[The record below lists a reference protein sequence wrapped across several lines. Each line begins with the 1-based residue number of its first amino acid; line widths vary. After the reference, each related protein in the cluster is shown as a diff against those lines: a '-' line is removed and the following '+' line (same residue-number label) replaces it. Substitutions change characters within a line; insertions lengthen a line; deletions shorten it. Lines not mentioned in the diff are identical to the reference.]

1 MASKH
6 HLTYSQLTDVL
17 PHLMWSGKGTVPLD
31 HGAVYTVPGCF
42 SLNTLEM
49 IILTVKHLCGR
60 TCSSS
65 PCWRSCHTAT
75 REWQATITIHPSL
88 SLYPPTD
95 QPPILPRASF
105 IHPSIHLFIWCFH
118 TLLCKNLKHCWLR
131 TSTNSD
137 SKSWSLYQA
146 PPVTERSGCRLYNM
160 YTFFLDACRQ
170 RCTVNVI
177 FSFLIDD
184 YLDTYSHWFHSFNEF
199 FAFQI
204 LQDFIDFCQREV
216 ALEANVSA
224 PDPCSMERHETHH
237 SKTICWER
245 TTIFPLQTTLP
256 LTGAQQRPGITCYS
270 SITTLI

>member
-31 HGAVYTVPGCF
+31 HGAVFTVPGCF

-49 IILTVKHLCGR
+49 IIFDGKASVWPDLQQHPLLAALSHCNQRGTSHNHQ
-60 TCSSS
+60 SSS
-65 PCWRSCHTAT
+65 IHHYPSIHRQTN
-75 REWQATITIHPSL
+75 HPSFH
-88 SLYPPTD
+88 
-95 QPPILPRASF
+95 RASF

-118 TLLCKNLKHCWLR
+118 TLLCRNLKHCWLR

-224 PDPCSMERHETHH
+224 PDPCSMEWHETHH

-256 LTGAQQRPGITCYS
+256 LTGAQ
-270 SITTLI
+270 